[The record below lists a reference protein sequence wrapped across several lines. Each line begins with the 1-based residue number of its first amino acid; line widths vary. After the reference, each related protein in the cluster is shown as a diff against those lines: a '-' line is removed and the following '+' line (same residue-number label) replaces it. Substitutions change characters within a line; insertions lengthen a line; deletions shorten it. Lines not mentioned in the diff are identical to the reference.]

1 VVFILEGKSVVRGA
15 EHKKDFLRTCDA
27 AQRKAHMP
35 AGEGSSDLLI
45 LVTAYIRQRVFRL
58 LCTNASS
65 LFSQVCRSYNFI
77 QTEKALSGVNALVLE
92 SRRSFECSD
101 IARRKAEGDCQASR
115 SELFASRRRLPRR
128 VRRPHLR

>member
-1 VVFILEGKSVVRGA
+1 
-15 EHKKDFLRTCDA
+15 
-27 AQRKAHMP
+27 MP

-65 LFSQVCRSYNFI
+65 LLACSQVCRSYNFI
-77 QTEKALSGVNALVLE
+77 QTEKALSRVNALVLE

-101 IARRKAEGDCQASR
+101 IAQRKAEGDCQASR